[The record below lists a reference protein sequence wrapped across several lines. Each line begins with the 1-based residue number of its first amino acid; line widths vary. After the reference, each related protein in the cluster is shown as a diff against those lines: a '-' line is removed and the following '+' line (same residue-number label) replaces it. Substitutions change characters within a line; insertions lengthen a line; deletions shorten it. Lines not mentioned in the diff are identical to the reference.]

1 MIKFA
6 SIPIKYAPKRKMV
19 GFVAPKWT
27 NKMGEFDHP
36 DVLSWVNNIYQS
48 KVFTI
53 QKEFNEAYDQAI
65 SKGLQSNSHAEH
77 DNAEREQERDMI
89 DEYGVPQ
96 EPKYEREQDDVQNE
110 DEDRIGDG
118 REGPVCRL
126 KYYYK

>member
-1 MIKFA
+1 MNSGPWVTTWSMLRRGKRLYAFA
-6 SIPIKYAPKRKMV
+6 DSFQASSR
-19 GFVAPKWT
+19 G
-27 NKMGEFDHP
+27 NR
-36 DVLSWVNNIYQS
+36 
-48 KVFTI
+48 
-53 QKEFNEAYDQAI
+53 FNYLEKNPVCKI
-65 SKGLQSNSHAEH
+65 N
-77 DNAEREQERDMI
+77 ERPQERDMI